1 MRLELTA
8 FTRRGAA
15 LAARL
20 AEELTRRGHQAACT
34 REAGASAAEWTAQAF
49 GRAQGLIFVGATGIA
64 VRSIAPHLRH
74 KSTDPAVVVVD
85 EGGQF
90 AIPILSGHLGGA
102 NDLAREIAALMGG
115 QAVITTATDV
125 NGAFAVD
132 QWARAQGLAVYNPEK
147 IVDVSSALLEGKA
160 VSLWSRWPIAGERPA
175 GVLDGER
182 ETADVVVDWYRPERD
197 ALWLCPRTLRAGVGC
212 RRGTGAG
219 AIRALLD
226 AVLSGERLSPLGL
239 EAVCSIDL
247 KGDEPGLLTLCGEL
261 GFPLTTYTA
270 QELEA
275 VPGEFSASPFVAEIT
290 GVDNVC
296 ERAALAAGG
305 VLLRKKTALNG
316 VTLALAGR
324 EPPLTWNTDGRMLP

>member
-34 REAGASAAEWTAQAF
+34 RGAGESAADWTAQAF
-49 GRAQGLIFVGATGIA
+49 GRAQGLIFVGAAGIA

-85 EGGQF
+85 ERGQF

-102 NDLAREIAALMGG
+102 NDLAREIAALLGG

-132 QWARAQGLAVYNPEK
+132 QWARAQGLAVCNPEK

-160 VSLWSRWPIAGERPA
+160 VSLWSRWPIAGVRPA
-175 GVLDGER
+175 GVSDGER
-182 ETADVVVDWYRPERD
+182 EAADVAVDWYRPERD
-197 ALWLCPRTLRAGVGC
+197 ALWLCPRTLRAGWAA
-212 RRGTGAG
+212 AG
-219 AIRALLD
+219 ARGPAPS
-226 AVLSGERLSPLGL
+226 APCWTPCSAGSGSPPW
-239 EAVCSIDL
+239 AWRRCA
-247 KGDEPGLLTLCGEL
+247 
-261 GFPLTTYTA
+261 PL
-270 QELEA
+270 
-275 VPGEFSASPFVAEIT
+275 I
-290 GVDNVC
+290 
-296 ERAALAAGG
+296 
-305 VLLRKKTALNG
+305 
-316 VTLALAGR
+316 
-324 EPPLTWNTDGRMLP
+324 

>member
-8 FTRRGAA
+8 FTRRGTA

-34 REAGASAAEWTAQAF
+34 RSAGESAAEWGAPRPSA
-49 GRAQGLIFVGATGIA
+49 GAQGLIFVGAAGIA

-132 QWARAQGLAVYNPEK
+132 QWARARG
-147 IVDVSSALLEGKA
+147 
-160 VSLWSRWPIAGERPA
+160 WPCA
-175 GVLDGER
+175 
-182 ETADVVVDWYRPERD
+182 T
-197 ALWLCPRTLRAGVGC
+197 
-212 RRGTGAG
+212 RR
-219 AIRALLD
+219 R
-226 AVLSGERLSPLGL
+226 S
-239 EAVCSIDL
+239 
-247 KGDEPGLLTLCGEL
+247 
-261 GFPLTTYTA
+261 
-270 QELEA
+270 
-275 VPGEFSASPFVAEIT
+275 
-290 GVDNVC
+290 
-296 ERAALAAGG
+296 
-305 VLLRKKTALNG
+305 
-316 VTLALAGR
+316 
-324 EPPLTWNTDGRMLP
+324 

>member
-34 REAGASAAEWTAQAF
+34 RGAGESAADWTAQAF
-49 GRAQGLIFVGATGIA
+49 GRAQGLIFVGAAGIA
-64 VRSIAPHLRH
+64 VRSVAPHLRH
-74 KSTDPAVVVVD
+74 KSTDPAVLVVD

-175 GVLDGER
+175 GLLAGEQ
-182 ETADVVVDWYRPERD
+182 ETADVMVDWYHPDRD

-226 AVLSGERLSPLGL
+226 AVLRGERLSPLGL

-247 KGDEPGLLTLCGEL
+247 KGDEPGLLALCGEL
-261 GFPLTTYTA
+261 GLPLTTYTA

-275 VPGEFSASPFVAEIT
+275 VAGEFSASPFVAEIT

-296 ERAALAAGG
+296 ERAARAAGG

-316 VTLALAGR
+316 VTLALVGR
-324 EPPLTWNTDGRMLP
+324 EPRLTWNTDGRILP

>member
-34 REAGASAAEWTAQAF
+34 REAGKSAADWTAQAF
-49 GRAQGLIFVGATGIA
+49 GRAQGLIFVGAAGIA

-74 KSTDPAVVVVD
+74 KSTDPAIRISI
-85 EGGQF
+85 GGQF
-90 AIPILSGHLGGA
+90 AIPVLSGHLGGA
-102 NDLAREIAALMGG
+102 NDLAREIAAPHGR

-132 QWARAQGLAVYNPEK
+132 QWARAQGLAACNPEK
-147 IVDVSSALLEGKA
+147 IVDVSSALLEGKDSLPLVPVAHRRGEARRSFGWRAGDGGRGGGLVPPGAGRPVA
-160 VSLWSRWPIAGERPA
+160 VPQDP
-175 GVLDGER
+175 
-182 ETADVVVDWYRPERD
+182 P
-197 ALWLCPRTLRAGVGC
+197 AGVGC

-226 AVLSGERLSPLGL
+226 AVLSGEWLSPLGL

-247 KGDEPGLLTLCGEL
+247 KEDRARASGPLRGTGPPADHLHGPRSWRRCRGSFPPPPLWRRSL
-261 GFPLTTYTA
+261 GWTTC
-270 QELEA
+270 
-275 VPGEFSASPFVAEIT
+275 VSAPP
-290 GVDNVC
+290 
-296 ERAALAAGG
+296 LAAGG